1 MAKNRDAGPTPPRPA
16 EAGAETATLLR
27 EVVAALSSSMGER
40 FFHELVLNLSRI
52 LGVDYAFVGEV
63 VPHRPDT
70 IRTLAFCNHGRIAG
84 NIDYRLETG
93 TPCGDVACREV
104 CYFPDDAQ
112 KLFPED
118 DLILRYGVEAFIG
131 HPLLDC
137 AGNVLGLL
145 AVMHERPIPGREHIQ
160 SVLHICAGRATAEL
174 ERARTE
180 AALRKSEARLNEA
193 QRIARLGSW
202 ELDLEKNELKW
213 SDEIYHIFEFDP
225 AEFGLSY
232 EAFLDRIHPD
242 DRELVDRAYAESVKN
257 RTPYEIVHRLRMQ
270 DGRVKHVQERCES
283 FYDGQGN
290 PVRSVGTVQDITE
303 RRRVEEALIQSEANF
318 RTLTE
323 NANVGIL
330 VNHRGRHVFAN
341 NRLLAML
348 GYSAE
353 EIRDTGMKE
362 LVHPAD
368 YDKVMDRFRE
378 RMDGRPVPSVYE
390 TVFVT
395 KDGLAVP
402 VELTAARTLW
412 QGEPSGLVFV
422 LDIRERLRAEE
433 QMRKLSSAVEQ
444 TADAVMIT
452 NRDGVIEYVN
462 RAFEQTTGYSLVEA
476 LGKKP
481 SLVQSG
487 MQGEEFY
494 RQVWGTL
501 LRGETFRDVFINRKK
516 GGELYYE
523 EKTITPLKD
532 TSGRI
537 THFISTGKDITE
549 RIVAQERL
557 QYLAHHDALTELPN
571 RVLFM
576 DRLSQALT
584 RARWRGRVIGVMFLD
599 LDRFKNL
606 NDTLGHDVGDHFLQ
620 AMATRLKG
628 AVREGDTVARFGGDE
643 FAILLEDI
651 AHAEDV
657 SAIAGKM
664 LQTFSTRFMLDEH
677 EYYITASIGISLYPN
692 DGADPATLL
701 KHADTAMYRA
711 KDLGKNNYQFYAADM
726 SAMAF
731 ERLTL
736 ETSLRHALERREF
749 VLYYQPQVEIAS
761 GRLLGMEALLRWRH
775 PDFGLIGPL
784 QFIHLAEET
793 GLIVPIGEWVLRTAC
808 AQARAWETEGIRVP
822 RLAINI
828 SGRQFSEP
836 AFIDT
841 TKRLFNEFGLQT
853 TQVEFEITESVIMKD
868 ARLTADRLG
877 LLYAAGIRFA
887 IDDFGTGYSSLSYLK
902 RFPISTLKID
912 KSFIHDVTTSEDDA
926 EIVRT
931 IIAMAHGLRLK
942 VIAEGVETPEQLA
955 LLRAHGCD
963 AVQGYYF
970 SRPLPPED
978 LASWLGAGG
987 SPGSGA
993 QRVDGGQRQGQ

>member
-1 MAKNRDAGPTPPRPA
+1 MAKNHNAGPTPPRPA
-16 EAGAETATLLR
+16 QAGAETAALLR

-52 LGVDYAFVGEV
+52 LGVDYAFIGEV
-63 VPHRPDT
+63 VSPRPDT

-145 AVMHERPIPGREHIQ
+145 AVMHERPIPEREHIQ
-160 SVLHICAGRATAEL
+160 SVLHLCAGRATAEL

-193 QRIARLGSW
+193 QRIARLGGW
-202 ELDLEKNELKW
+202 ELDLAKNELKW
-213 SDEIYHIFEFDP
+213 SDEIYRIFEIDP
-225 AEFGLSY
+225 AEFGVSY
-232 EAFLDRIHPD
+232 EAFLERIHPD
-242 DRELVDRAYAESVKN
+242 DRELVDHAYTESVTN
-257 RTPYEIVHRLRMQ
+257 RTPYEIVHRLRMP
-270 DGRVKHVQERCES
+270 DGRVKHVRERCETR
-283 FYDGQGN
+283 YDEAGR
-290 PVRSVGTVQDITE
+290 PLRSVGTVQDITDHE
-303 RRRVEEALIQSEANF
+303 RAN
-318 RTLTE
+318 
-323 NANVGIL
+323 
-330 VNHRGRHVFAN
+330 
-341 NRLLAML
+341 
-348 GYSAE
+348 AE
-353 EIRDTGMKE
+353 
-362 LVHPAD
+362 
-368 YDKVMDRFRE
+368 
-378 RMDGRPVPSVYE
+378 
-390 TVFVT
+390 
-395 KDGLAVP
+395 
-402 VELTAARTLW
+402 
-412 QGEPSGLVFV
+412 
-422 LDIRERLRAEE
+422 
-433 QMRKLSSAVEQ
+433 MRKLSSAVEQ

-452 NRDGVIEYVN
+452 DRDGVIEYVN
-462 RAFEQTTGYSLVEA
+462 RAFEQTTGYSPAEA

-494 RQVWGTL
+494 RRVWDTI

-532 TSGRI
+532 TAGRI

-620 AMATRLKG
+620 AMAARLKG

-643 FAILLEDI
+643 FAILLEDV

-664 LQTFSTRFMLDEH
+664 LQTFSMPFVLDEH

-692 DGADPATLL
+692 DGADPTTLL

-726 SAMAF
+726 SAVAF

-761 GRLLGMEALLRWRH
+761 GRLLGMEVLLRWRH

-808 AQARAWETEGIRVP
+808 AQARAWETEGMRVP

-841 TKRLFNEFGLQT
+841 IKRLLNEYGLQT

-978 LASWLGAGG
+978 LASWLRAGG
-987 SPGSGA
+987 WPGSGA